1 MFCIAEEVLSRG
13 ISQFISSQNMRPM
26 VGPKI
31 ISFPSHVLY
40 ADDIFVFCRAN
51 KSTLTNL
58 MKLLS
63 ASGQWWI
70 SLRVFTFLLMILLP
84 LIGVK
89 CILGCNRGFI
99 PFNYLWVPTF
109 VGAPKSHFLQP
120 LANKVRLKLTSWK
133 GKTLSMM
140 DRIQLVN
147 SVITGFLSYSFQVY
161 KWPANLLKEV
171 DKWLKF
177 YMDCWC

>member
-13 ISQFISSQNMRPM
+13 ISQLISSQNMRPM

-63 ASGQWWI
+63 ASGQ
-70 SLRVFTFLLMILLP
+70 
-84 LIGVK
+84 
-89 CILGCNRGFI
+89 
-99 PFNYLWVPTF
+99 
-109 VGAPKSHFLQP
+109 
-120 LANKVRLKLTSWK
+120 
-133 GKTLSMM
+133 
-140 DRIQLVN
+140 
-147 SVITGFLSYSFQVY
+147 
-161 KWPANLLKEV
+161 
-171 DKWLKF
+171 
-177 YMDCWC
+177 